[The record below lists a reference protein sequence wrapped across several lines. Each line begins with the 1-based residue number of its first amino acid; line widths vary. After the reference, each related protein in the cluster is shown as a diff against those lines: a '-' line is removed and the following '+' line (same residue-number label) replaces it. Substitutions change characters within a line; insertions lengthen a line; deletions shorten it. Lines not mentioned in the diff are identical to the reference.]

1 MLTGSTDASDLFLI
15 NQQCHSR
22 AFNGFCFQLCHHRGI
37 GADAIIMS
45 VSGHHTAIQTV
56 ISCLSG
62 RYDLDFR
69 RYKIIL
75 FKIIFFLQQ
84 LQNVCLDSILFLT
97 IQRHAS
103 DGYIQVFTLDDVAC
117 LFAHLIR

>member
-1 MLTGSTDASDLFLI
+1 
-15 NQQCHSR
+15 
-22 AFNGFCFQLCHHRGI
+22 
-37 GADAIIMS
+37 MS
-45 VSGHHTAIQTV
+45 VSGHHTAIQTI